1 MSILKQ
7 EFKLAISSLLR
18 LPGFSLTVITTLAVT
33 LAALA
38 VVININYLVLTK
50 PLPYPNADKLIV
62 TDQSETINGD
72 TQYGFQILSAQYHIY
87 SDKTL
92 IETMALMSLH
102 GEKLRDV
109 DGTPF
114 LDGARV
120 TPEYFSMLA
129 VPMHLGRHFNEDEGV
144 NFKQRVL
151 VLSYDMWQEHFGANP
166 NIIGTFT
173 TVGNHAY
180 KIVGVTAE
188 LFQPPEVFGN
198 FPLEAWF
205 SFDQEIDVTNRW
217 ASITGGINGIAILKD
232 NVSIEQANKT
242 LGAQINELYLSR
254 DDVAP
259 NTSIGAQF
267 MPLKDKIIA
276 DSDEMALLLLAGVL
290 TLLFIAVTNMSN
302 LFLSRAVQKQRVMAI
317 QAAIGAKT
325 KHIFWGMFSETIILT
340 MLACVFGLLIAGWTM
355 VWLESDLQYMFP
367 RMQRLA
373 LDPTTITASFII
385 TLVIAVIMAKL
396 ASNQVNYEHLNEALQ
411 SSGKGTGAQISS
423 TARNVLVAVQVG
435 LATALLLG
443 ATTVLTPAV
452 KRVTQDVAFNTD
464 NVHYVRVDVG
474 QISEGFFELTQQ
486 LKSQFKDLPQ
496 VKDVTLTRLTPLQ
509 MGWENYLY
517 DAKDTMLGIVSTA
530 QFDSNTFELLGIPM
544 LHGRSFSEL
553 TDSNTI
559 PQEIIIS
566 ESLAKRLFNSNEAA
580 IGQTLQARAGEP
592 LAVVGVVGDIYV
604 PDRQVDYARE
614 RYYLPFIPNPRFG
627 LSIKT
632 DGPISDAEILATLK
646 QVNPMLSIG
655 LHRTLNELLTLRLR
669 EPTLIAILTVSLIT
683 LALSLAAAGI
693 YGVLSYSVQMRR
705 YELGIHLS
713 LGAHTGQVIKMVMK
727 QSMQPVV
734 IGLVLGGLLAG
745 IGYLLGTRLLAM
757 SITGDLTVL
766 IVALPVIALISLLAC
781 YLPVKSVIA
790 SDPIKALRNE

>member
-38 VVININYLVLTK
+38 VVLNINYLVLTK
-50 PLPYPNADKLIV
+50 PLPYPNADRLVV

-87 SDKTL
+87 DDKTL
-92 IETMALMSLH
+92 IEKMALMRLY
-102 GEKLRDV
+102 GDKLRDV
-109 DGTPF
+109 QGTPF

-144 NFKQRVL
+144 NFKQRV
-151 VLSYDMWQEHFGANP
+151 VILSYQVWQQHFNADANV
-166 NIIGTFT
+166 IGSYT
-173 TVGNHAY
+173 TVGNDSY
-180 KIVGVTAE
+180 QIIGVTAE
-188 LFQPPEVFGN
+188 EFEGPEVFGN

-205 SFDQEIDVTNRW
+205 SFDAEVSRTSNW
-217 ASITGGINGIAILKD
+217 GSITGGVNGIAMLKSH
-232 NVSIEQANKT
+232 VSIEQANAE
-242 LGAQINELYLSR
+242 LGEQINTLYQGL

-259 NTSIGAQF
+259 NTSIGARF
-267 MPLKDKIIA
+267 VPLRDKIIA
-276 DSDEMALLLLAGVL
+276 DSDEMALLLLAGVI

-317 QAAIGAKT
+317 QAALGAQT
-325 KHIFWGMFSETIILT
+325 KHVFWGMFCETIILT

-373 LDPTTITASFII
+373 LDPTTITASFVI
-385 TLVIAVIMAKL
+385 TSLIAIVMAKL
-396 ASNQVNYEHLNEALQ
+396 ASQQVNYQHLNEALQ
-411 SSGKGTGAQISS
+411 SSGKGTGAQISTTS
-423 TARNVLVAVQVG
+423 RNVLVAVQVG
-435 LATALLLG
+435 LATALLMG

-452 KRVTQDVAFNTD
+452 KRLTQDVAFESD
-464 NVHYVRVDVG
+464 NVQYVRVDTG
-474 QISEGFFELTQQ
+474 NLSEGFHDITLQ
-486 LKSQFKDLPQ
+486 LKAQLKELPQ
-496 VKDVTLTRLTPLQ
+496 VEDVALTRISPLQ

-517 DAKDTMLGIVSTA
+517 DEHNDMLGIVSVA
-530 QFDSNTFELLGIPM
+530 FFDSNSFEVLGIPVIS
-544 LHGRSFSEL
+544 GRSFSEL
-553 TDSNTI
+553 TDGENV
-559 PQEIIIS
+559 PREIVIS
-566 ESLAKRLFNSNEAA
+566 ESLAKRLFKDESAL
-580 IGQTLQARAGEP
+580 GKTLQAQQNEP
-592 LAVVGVVGDIYV
+592 LTVVGVVGDIYV
-604 PDRQVDYARE
+604 PDRQEDYARE
-614 RYYLPFIPNPRFG
+614 RYYLPFEAGSRFG
-627 LSIKT
+627 LKMRVT
-632 DGPISDAEILATLK
+632 GPLSDAEVSAAFKT
-646 QVNPMLSIG
+646 VDPNLSIG
-655 LHRTLNELLTLRLR
+655 VHRSLNELLQLRLR
-669 EPTLIAILTVSLIT
+669 EPTLVAILTISLIS

-766 IVALPVIALISLLAC
+766 IFALPVIALISLLAC
-781 YLPVKSVIA
+781 YLPVKSVVA